1 MTSSRSTT
9 TRTGVPTRP
18 GSQDHP
24 GPQDRSDLQDHP
36 GRQGRLD
43 HLVHEIRAVV
53 HRGLP
58 PDRTAGLVGDR
69 LAPHLGAADLL
80 TYRQCESDADRYR
93 QHVLHAEEDGGFS
106 IVSLVWLP
114 GQRTGIHDH
123 VSWCVTGVHQG
134 REHERRYELVPG
146 GPAGR
151 LVATRDVVNEQ
162 GQVCGF
168 APPGDIHRVWNGGT
182 GKAISLHVY
191 GADITRL
198 GTSIRRVYRAPE
210 DEV

>member
-1 MTSSRSTT
+1 MR
-9 TRTGVPTRP
+9 
-18 GSQDHP
+18 
-24 GPQDRSDLQDHP
+24 
-36 GRQGRLD
+36 
-43 HLVHEIRAVV
+43 EIRVV
-53 HRGLP
+53 HRVC
-58 PDRTAGLVGDR
+58 RTAGLVGDR
-69 LAPHLGAADLL
+69 PAVHPDTADLL
-80 TYRQCESDADRYR
+80 TGRQCEGDADRYR

-106 IVSLVWLP
+106 VVSLVWLP

-123 VSWCVTGVHQG
+123 VSWCVTGVHRG
-134 REHERRYELVPG
+134 REHERRYELLPG
-146 GPAGR
+146 DPAGR

-182 GKAISLHVY
+182 GQSISLHVY

-198 GTSIRRVYRAPE
+198 GTSIRRVYREPE

>member
-9 TRTGVPTRP
+9 TRTGVSARP
-18 GSQDHP
+18 A
-24 GPQDRSDLQDHP
+24 LQDHP
-36 GRQGRLD
+36 DHQDHSARRDRLD
-43 HLVHEIRAVV
+43 HLVREIRAVV

-80 TYRQCESDADRYR
+80 TGRQCGGDADRYR

-114 GQRTGIHDH
+114 GQRTSIHDH
-123 VSWCVTGVHQG
+123 VSWCVTGVHRG
-134 REHERRYELVPG
+134 REHERRYELIPG
-146 GPAGR
+146 DPVGR
-151 LVATRDVVNEQ
+151 LVPTRDVVNEQ

-198 GTSIRRVYRAPE
+198 GTSIRRVHRAPE
-210 DEV
+210 DEG

>member
-9 TRTGVPTRP
+9 TRTGASTRP
-18 GSQDHP
+18 GL
-24 GPQDRSDLQDHP
+24 QDRPDH
-36 GRQGRLD
+36 RDHSARRDRLD
-43 HLVHEIRAVV
+43 HLVREIRAVV

-80 TYRQCESDADRYR
+80 TGRQCEGDADRYR

-114 GQRTGIHDH
+114 GQRTSIHDH

-134 REHERRYELVPG
+134 REHERRYELIPG
-146 GPAGR
+146 DPVGR
-151 LVATRDVVNEQ
+151 LVPTRDVVNEQ

-198 GTSIRRVYRAPE
+198 GTSIRRVHRAPA
-210 DEV
+210 DEG